1 MADHYPR
8 GYRELKGSFFNTHG
22 PVDTMS
28 WFCDH
33 GVELKVFCWV
43 NQSLI
48 FPLFYISQYAFAVAK
63 IFTLYLIWAQTE
75 DDGRVFPVSNS
86 SASVIDCLMSEV
98 KRTGGTYLRYLYLLL

>member
-33 GVELKVFCWV
+33 GVELKVFFG
-43 NQSLI
+43 QMSH
-48 FPLFYISQYAFAVAK
+48 FYSTILHKPVCICCYQKFHIK
-63 IFTLYLIWAQTE
+63 INLNVDRE
-75 DDGRVFPVSNS
+75 
-86 SASVIDCLMSEV
+86 
-98 KRTGGTYLRYLYLLL
+98 